1 MDWITASGK
10 VSAFIKK
17 YKYMLLILLIG
28 LVLMSIPNHKDNNT
42 DTAVAVSEVKNT
54 SSLSVQNELEEILS
68 QIEDVGKVQVMLTIA
83 EGEETIYQTN
93 GNKQDTGSSNTTV
106 IITDADRNQQGLI
119 RQITPPVYLGAIVIC
134 QGCDKP
140 TVRLA
145 VTQAVSK
152 ITGLGADCISVL
164 KMK

>member
-1 MDWITASGK
+1 MDWLSLSNK

-28 LVLMSIPNHKDNNT
+28 LVLMSIPNHKDDNT
-42 DTAVAVSEVKNT
+42 VSPAAVSDEKNTAVM
-54 SSLSVQNELEEILS
+54 SVQDELAEILS
-68 QIEDVGKVQVMLTIA
+68 QIEDVGKVQVMLTLA
-83 EGEETIYQTN
+83 AGEETIYQTN
-93 GNKQDTGSSNTTV
+93 SSTQDSGSSNTTV
-106 IITDADRNQQGLI
+106 IITDADRNQHGLV

-152 ITGLGADCISVL
+152 VTGLGADSISVL

>member
-1 MDWITASGK
+1 MDWLSLSNK
-10 VSAFIKK
+10 VIDFIKK
-17 YKYMLLILLIG
+17 YKYMLLIFLIG

-42 DTAVAVSEVKNT
+42 ANQTAAPDENNTAVKSVKD
-54 SSLSVQNELEEILS
+54 ELAEILS
-68 QIEDVGKVQVMLTIA
+68 QIEDVGNVQVMLTLA
-83 EGEETIYQTN
+83 AGEETIYQTN
-93 GNKQDTGSSNTTV
+93 GNTQDSGNSNTTV
-106 IITDADRNQQGLI
+106 IITDADRNQHGLV

-140 TVRLA
+140 AVRLA

-152 ITGLGADCISVL
+152 ITGLGADSISVL

>member
-1 MDWITASGK
+1 MDWLNLSGK
-10 VSAFIKK
+10 ATAFMKK
-17 YKYMLLILLIG
+17 YKFMLLILLIG

-42 DTAVAVSEVKNT
+42 DTPIAVSEEKNT
-54 SSLSVQNELEEILS
+54 SVKSVKDELTLIRSE
-68 QIEDVGKVQVMLTIA
+68 IEDVGKEQVMRTLA
-83 EGEETIYQTN
+83 AGEETLYQTN
-93 GNKQDTGSSNTTV
+93 GSTQDSGNGTTV
-106 IITDADRNQQGLI
+106 IITDADRNQHGLV

-152 ITGLGADCISVL
+152 ITGLGADSISVL

>member
-1 MDWITASGK
+1 MDWLNLSGK
-10 VSAFIKK
+10 ATAFMKK
-17 YKYMLLILLIG
+17 YKFMLLILLIG

-42 DTAVAVSEVKNT
+42 DTPIAVSEEKNT
-54 SSLSVQNELEEILS
+54 SVKSVKDELTLILS
-68 QIEDVGKVQVMLTIA
+68 QIEDVGNVQVMLTLA
-83 EGEETIYQTN
+83 AGEETLYQTN
-93 GNKQDTGSSNTTV
+93 GSTQDSGNGTTD
-106 IITDADRNQQGLI
+106 IITGADRNQHGLV

-152 ITGLGADCISVL
+152 ITGLGADSISVL
-164 KMK
+164 KLK